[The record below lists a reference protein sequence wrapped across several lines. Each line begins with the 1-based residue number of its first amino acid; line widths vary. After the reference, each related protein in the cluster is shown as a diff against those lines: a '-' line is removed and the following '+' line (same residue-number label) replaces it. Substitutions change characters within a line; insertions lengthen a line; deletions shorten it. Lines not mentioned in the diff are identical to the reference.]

1 MHIYCWNI
9 RGLNSPLKQHEVANL
24 MKKNG
29 IDVCCFLETKFALS
43 KLQFMH
49 RFRLKNWK
57 FRSNLDVARYAR
69 IVVFWNPATVV
80 IELLAVS
87 EQGLH
92 VSIRCLVSHLEF
104 VATFVYGLNTIT
116 ARRGLWNDLRQWL
129 LQCLG
134 LSWVTSTPF
143 SLSRTSIM
151 VNLSCCL
158 IWSYYGLFCFEH
170 GTCCWVQRLMMR

>member
-29 IDVCCFLETKFALS
+29 IDVCCFLETKFALY

-57 FRSNLDVARYAR
+57 FLSNLDVARYAR
-69 IVVFWNPATVV
+69 IVVFWNPATVD

-92 VSIRCLVSHLEF
+92 VSIRCLVSHL
-104 VATFVYGLNTIT
+104 
-116 ARRGLWNDLRQWL
+116 DLRQWL

-170 GTCCWVQRLMMR
+170 GTCCWVQRLMIR